1 LQAALQGAEAIERR
15 VEIDLVN
22 QLIDAAD
29 TSRAVRGLDAT
40 LDALADERV
49 QTLFLT
55 DSFALQER
63 MVDRAVAQGARIE
76 IVSGDAA
83 ALLSEH
89 GGIGTYTRF

>member
-1 LQAALQGAEAIERR
+1 MIP
-15 VEIDLVN
+15 VE
-22 QLIDAAD
+22 
-29 TSRAVRGLDAT
+29 
-40 LDALADERV
+40 
-49 QTLFLT
+49 
-55 DSFALQER
+55 LQER